1 MTRNPSGATRLPWIV
16 LPVVGALALLSIA
29 VPLEI
34 VARILYNEP
43 GPGSTPCLVMND
55 QSTGVRGIPNSVCH
69 EKIYESA
76 MAEYRFNGCGHRT
89 LGECASKPP
98 GTYRIVMIG
107 SSVAEGFTVSYEQS
121 IAGLLPERLSR
132 ATGRSVE
139 IYNEG
144 LPFGTPHGILLRF
157 EQVLA
162 AHPDLILWP
171 MTPWDINNVSLVTPT
186 GDSHAAL
193 TAALRNQSF
202 WERLKLQLT
211 EKRDLNGFMTKNSRA
226 YFMFQHLLY
235 KSDSIYL
242 AHSLS
247 GTDPYASSLLET
259 ATPDWQAK
267 LDQFAAYLSEMTARS
282 KAAGVPLVIVAV
294 PRHAQ
299 GVLIAEGLN
308 TPGIDP
314 FAFGSQMRRIAEDH
328 GAIYVDILHEFRGIP
343 DINTVFYPVDQHL
356 SVRGQR
362 VVADLIGAALSN
374 GIIPPLKD
382 VQ

>member
-1 MTRNPSGATRLPWIV
+1 MRERFSSMRLPWV
-16 LPVVGALALLSIA
+16 LLPFIGVMALLSIA
-29 VPLEI
+29 VPLEF
-34 VARILYNEP
+34 VARKLYNEP
-43 GPGSTPCLVMND
+43 GPGSIPCLVMND
-55 QSTGVRGIPNSVCH
+55 SSTGVRGIPNSVCH
-69 EKIYESA
+69 EKIYESP

-89 LGECASKPP
+89 LGQCDSKPP
-98 GTYRIVMIG
+98 GTYRIVMVG

-132 ATGRSVE
+132 ATGRTVE

-144 LPFGTPHGILLRF
+144 LPFGTPHGTLLRF
-157 EQVLA
+157 DQVLA

-171 MTPWDINNVSLVTPT
+171 MTPWDINNVSLVIPT

-193 TAALRNQSF
+193 AAALQNRSR

-211 EKRDLNGFMTKNSRA
+211 EKRDLNGFMTKYSRA
-226 YFMFQHLLY
+226 YFMIQHLLY

-259 ATPDWQAK
+259 PAPEWQAK
-267 LDQFAAYLSEMTARS
+267 LDQFAGYLSDMAARS
-282 KAAGVPLVIVAV
+282 KAAGVPMVIVAV

-299 GVLIAEGLN
+299 GVLIAAGLN

-314 FAFGSQMRRIAEDH
+314 LAFGSQMQRIA
-328 GAIYVDILHEFRGIP
+328 GQCGVTYIDILQPFRGIR

-356 SVRGQR
+356 SARGQQ
-362 VVADLIGAALSN
+362 VVADLISEALSH
-374 GIIPPLKD
+374 GIIPPAKSAH
-382 VQ
+382 